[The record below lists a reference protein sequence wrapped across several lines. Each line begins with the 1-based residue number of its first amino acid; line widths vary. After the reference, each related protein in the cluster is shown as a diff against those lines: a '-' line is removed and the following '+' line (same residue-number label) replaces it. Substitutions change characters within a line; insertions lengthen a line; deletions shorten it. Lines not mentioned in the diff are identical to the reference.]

1 MKIEEISP
9 RLYSVSR
16 FRYVHG
22 EQKTRLDTEK
32 TQYVYRFL
40 CFTKGRLDVYIEKNR
55 YTCFAGDVL
64 YLVPGDEYRFVP
76 LDCDF
81 SLYNVFFDF
90 FDVTVEGRE
99 DKDATCIFSPFYNPS
114 LRSPQVDFEDADM
127 LNSSTLFKDVE
138 CQRIFES
145 AITAHRT
152 DPLYDFHS
160 KTAVISAVSQI
171 LQNERQRDKKASGVD
186 NILTYINLNPD
197 KDLSADALSSL
208 FGYHKNHI
216 NHLVKSAT
224 SLTLSEYVRK
234 RKIDY
239 AKTLLS
245 ESALAPIAV
254 SAELGYYDYSHFYK
268 AFKDETGL
276 SPKEY
281 VKRK

>member
-22 EQKTRLDTEK
+22 EQKIRLDTER

-40 CFTKGRLDVYIEKNR
+40 CFTKGRLDVYVGKNK

-64 YLVPGDEYRFVP
+64 YLTPGDKYRLCP

-90 FDVTVEGRE
+90 EEGVIKGRE
-99 DKDATCIFSPFYNPS
+99 DRCATCIFTPYYDPS
-114 LRSPQVDFEDADM
+114 LSSPRVSFENAPIFDESA
-127 LNSSTLFKDVE
+127 LFKDAE
-138 CQRIFES
+138 CQRLFEGVV
-145 AITAHRT
+145 TADRT
-152 DPLYDFHS
+152 DPLYEFHT
-160 KTAVISAVSQI
+160 KTALSSAVSQI
-171 LQNERQRDKKASGVD
+171 LQNERQRDKNASGVD

-245 ESALAPIAV
+245 ESALAPTAV

-281 VKRK
+281 LKRK